1 MAATALKRAEE
12 TAMDPKTIMLLSGAL
27 GAVMAVVL
35 YLLKRSYP
43 PTIRGVGLWSLSLAM
58 SFVAGVLFATT
69 GVLPTPLST
78 TLPSLMTFL
87 GPYISL
93 VGTQRFFNAAPRH
106 LPWLGLIAA
115 AASTSMWFTY
125 GQPDYGVRLQ
135 LSSAVV
141 GALCLSHAWLLWQH
155 SRKTLA
161 GRIAI
166 GVLASAGAVQ
176 VMRFATAR
184 LYPAGE
190 NVMNTSAQNVAY
202 LAAFAFAIVLIA
214 ISQVLLATDRL
225 RGELQR
231 AATHD
236 SLTDAY
242 TRRYMKEAL
251 QRELSRCLRHNRQM
265 ALLLIDIDHFKK
277 INDSLGH
284 QEGDRVLTEF
294 VTSIKALLRGA
305 DLLGRFGGE
314 EFVVLLPETTLA
326 VANAVAERVRA
337 AMSSWGGP
345 TVSIGV
351 TASRASGDS
360 VDALLAR
367 ADAAMYRAKS
377 KGRNRV
383 ETA

>member
-1 MAATALKRAEE
+1 MI
-12 TAMDPKTIMLLSGAL
+12 AMDPKTIMLISGAL
-27 GAVMAVVL
+27 GAVMSIVL

-43 PTIRGVGLWSLSLAM
+43 PSIRGVELWAASLAM
-58 SFVAGVLFATT
+58 SFIAGVLFATT
-69 GVLPTPLST
+69 GKLPTPLST
-78 TLPSLMTFL
+78 TLPSLMTFF
-87 GPYISL
+87 GPYIGM
-93 VGTQRFFNAAPRH
+93 VGTQRFFGTRQRH
-106 LPWLGLIAA
+106 LPWVVVIVAA
-115 AASTSMWFTY
+115 AGTSIWFTY
-125 GQPDYGVRLQ
+125 AQPNYGARLQ
-135 LSSAVV
+135 LSTAVV
-141 GALCLSHAWLLWQH
+141 TSVFLFHARLIWQK
-155 SRKTLA
+155 SGTTLA
-161 GRIAI
+161 GRIAL
-166 GVLASAGAVQ
+166 GVLLCAGAVQ
-176 VMRFATAR
+176 LMRFATAR

-190 NVMNTSAQNVAY
+190 NALDTSAQNVTY

-214 ISQVLLATDRL
+214 ISQVLMATERL
-225 RGELQR
+225 RVELER

-251 QRELSRCLRHNRQM
+251 QRELSRSLRHKRQM

-277 INDSLGH
+277 VNDSLGH

-294 VTSIKALLRGA
+294 VANIKSLLRSA

-326 VANAVAERVRA
+326 VANTVAERIRS

-351 TASRASGDS
+351 TSSQATGDS

-383 ETA
+383 ELA

>member
-1 MAATALKRAEE
+1 MQLSAIGAM
-12 TAMDPKTIMLLSGAL
+12 TAMDPKTIMVISGAL
-27 GAVMAVVL
+27 GAVMSIVL

-43 PTIRGVGLWSLSLAM
+43 PSIRGVELWALSLAM
-58 SFVAGVLFATT
+58 SFIGGALFSTT
-69 GVLPTPLST
+69 GKLPTPLST
-78 TLPSLMTFL
+78 TLPSWMIFF
-87 GPYISL
+87 GPYISM
-93 VGTQRFFNAAPRH
+93 VGTQRFFGATPRH
-106 LPWLGLIAA
+106 LPWVALILMAA
-115 AASTSMWFTY
+115 GTSAWFTY
-125 GQPDYGVRLQ
+125 MQPDYGTRLQ
-135 LSSAVV
+135 LSTAVV
-141 GALCLSHAWLLWQH
+141 ATVCLAHAWLVWQK
-155 SRKTLA
+155 SGKTLA
-161 GRIAI
+161 GRIAL
-166 GVLASAGAVQ
+166 GVLICAGAVQ
-176 VMRFATAR
+176 LMRFVTAG

-190 NVMNTSAQNVAY
+190 NALDASAQNVTY

-214 ISQVLLATDRL
+214 ISQVLLATERL
-225 RGELQR
+225 REELER

-251 QRELSRCLRHNRQM
+251 QRELSRCLRHKRQM
-265 ALLLIDIDHFKK
+265 AVLLIDIDHFKK
-277 INDSLGH
+277 VNDSLGH
-284 QEGDRVLTEF
+284 QEGDRVLTDF
-294 VTSIKALLRGA
+294 VANIKSLLRSA

-326 VANAVAERVRA
+326 VASTVAHRVRS

-351 TASRASGDS
+351 TASHATGDS

-367 ADAAMYRAKS
+367 ADGAMYRAKS

>member
-1 MAATALKRAEE
+1 MTAL
-12 TAMDPKTIMLLSGAL
+12 DPKTIMLISGAL
-27 GAVMAVVL
+27 GAVMSIVL

-43 PTIRGVGLWSLSLAM
+43 PSIRGVELWALSLAM
-58 SFVAGVLFATT
+58 SFIAGVLFSTT
-69 GVLPTPLST
+69 GKLPTPLST
-78 TLPSLMTFL
+78 TLPSLMTFF
-87 GPYISL
+87 GPYIGM
-93 VGTQRFFNAAPRH
+93 VGTQRFFGASQRH
-106 LPWLGLIAA
+106 LPWVVLILMAA
-115 AASTSMWFTY
+115 GTSIWFTY
-125 GQPDYGVRLQ
+125 MQPNYGARLQ
-135 LSSAVV
+135 LSTAVV
-141 GALCLSHAWLLWQH
+141 ATVCLVHARLIW
-155 SRKTLA
+155 RKSGTTLA
-161 GRIAI
+161 GRIAL
-166 GVLASAGAVQ
+166 GVLLCGGAVQ
-176 VMRFATAR
+176 LMRFATAR

-190 NVMNTSAQNVAY
+190 NALDASAQNVTY

-214 ISQVLLATDRL
+214 ISQVLLATERL
-225 RGELQR
+225 RVELER

-251 QRELSRCLRHNRQM
+251 QRELSRCLRHKRQM

-277 INDSLGH
+277 VNDSLGH
-284 QEGDRVLTEF
+284 LEGDRVLTEF
-294 VTSIKALLRGA
+294 VANIKSLLRSA

-326 VANAVAERVRA
+326 VANTVAERVRS

-351 TASRASGDS
+351 TSSQATGDS

-383 ETA
+383 ETE

>member
-1 MAATALKRAEE
+1 
-12 TAMDPKTIMLLSGAL
+12 MDPKTIMLISGAL
-27 GAVMAVVL
+27 GAVMSIVL

-43 PTIRGVGLWSLSLAM
+43 PSIRGVELWAASLAM
-58 SFVAGVLFATT
+58 SFIAGALFATT
-69 GVLPTPLST
+69 GKLPTPLST
-78 TLPSLMTFL
+78 TLPSLMTFF
-87 GPYISL
+87 GPYIGM
-93 VGTQRFFNAAPRH
+93 VGTQRFFGTRQRH
-106 LPWLGLIAA
+106 LPWVVVIVAA
-115 AASTSMWFTY
+115 AGTSIWFTY
-125 GQPDYGVRLQ
+125 AQPNYGARLQ
-135 LSSAVV
+135 LSTAVV
-141 GALCLSHAWLLWQH
+141 TSVCLFHARLIWQK
-155 SRKTLA
+155 SGTTLA
-161 GRIAI
+161 GRIAL
-166 GVLASAGAVQ
+166 GVLLCAGAVQ
-176 VMRFATAR
+176 LMRFATAR

-190 NVMNTSAQNVAY
+190 NALDTSAQNVTY

-214 ISQVLLATDRL
+214 ISQVLMATERL
-225 RGELQR
+225 RVELER

-251 QRELSRCLRHNRQM
+251 QRELSRSLRHKRQM

-277 INDSLGH
+277 VNDSLGH

-294 VTSIKALLRGA
+294 VANIKSLLRSA

-326 VANAVAERVRA
+326 VANTVAERIRS

-351 TASRASGDS
+351 TSSQATGDS

-383 ETA
+383 ELA

>member
-1 MAATALKRAEE
+1 
-12 TAMDPKTIMLLSGAL
+12 MDPKTIMLLSGAL

-43 PTIRGVGLWSLSLAM
+43 PTIRGVELWSLSLAM

>member
-1 MAATALKRAEE
+1 MI
-12 TAMDPKTIMLLSGAL
+12 AMDPKTIMLISGAL
-27 GAVMAVVL
+27 GAVMSIVL

-43 PTIRGVGLWSLSLAM
+43 PSIRGVELWAASLAM
-58 SFVAGVLFATT
+58 SFIAGALFATT
-69 GVLPTPLST
+69 GKLPTPLST
-78 TLPSLMTFL
+78 TLPSLMTFF
-87 GPYISL
+87 GPYIGM
-93 VGTQRFFNAAPRH
+93 VGTQRFFGTRQRH
-106 LPWLGLIAA
+106 LPWVVVIVAA
-115 AASTSMWFTY
+115 AGTSIWFTY
-125 GQPDYGVRLQ
+125 AQPNYGARLQ
-135 LSSAVV
+135 LSTAVV
-141 GALCLSHAWLLWQH
+141 TSVCLFHARLIWQK
-155 SRKTLA
+155 SGTTLA
-161 GRIAI
+161 GRIAL
-166 GVLASAGAVQ
+166 GVLLCAGAVQ
-176 VMRFATAR
+176 LMRFATAR

-190 NVMNTSAQNVAY
+190 NALDTSAQNVTY

-214 ISQVLLATDRL
+214 ISQVLMATERL
-225 RGELQR
+225 RVELER

-251 QRELSRCLRHNRQM
+251 QRELSRSLRHKRQM

-277 INDSLGH
+277 VNDSLGH

-294 VTSIKALLRGA
+294 VANIKSLLRSA

-326 VANAVAERVRA
+326 VANTVAERIRS

-351 TASRASGDS
+351 TSSQATGDS

-383 ETA
+383 ELA

>member
-1 MAATALKRAEE
+1 MT
-12 TAMDPKTIMLLSGAL
+12 TMDPKTIMVISGAL
-27 GAVMAVVL
+27 GAVMSIVL

-43 PTIRGVGLWSLSLAM
+43 PSIRGVELWALSLAM
-58 SFVAGVLFATT
+58 SFIGGALFSTT
-69 GVLPTPLST
+69 GKLPTPLST
-78 TLPSLMTFL
+78 TLPSWMIFF
-87 GPYISL
+87 GPYISM
-93 VGTQRFFNAAPRH
+93 VGTQRFFGATPRH
-106 LPWLGLIAA
+106 LPWVALILMAA
-115 AASTSMWFTY
+115 GTSAWFTY
-125 GQPDYGVRLQ
+125 MQPDYGTRLQ
-135 LSSAVV
+135 LSTAVV
-141 GALCLSHAWLLWQH
+141 ATVCLAHAWLVWQK
-155 SRKTLA
+155 SGKTLA
-161 GRIAI
+161 GRIAL
-166 GVLASAGAVQ
+166 GVLICAGAVQ
-176 VMRFATAR
+176 LMRFVTAG

-190 NVMNTSAQNVAY
+190 NALDASAQNVTY

-214 ISQVLLATDRL
+214 ISQVLLATERL
-225 RGELQR
+225 REELER

-251 QRELSRCLRHNRQM
+251 QRELSRCLRHKRQM
-265 ALLLIDIDHFKK
+265 AVLLIDIDHFKK
-277 INDSLGH
+277 VNDSLGH
-284 QEGDRVLTEF
+284 QEGDRVLTDF
-294 VTSIKALLRGA
+294 VANIKSLLRSA

-326 VANAVAERVRA
+326 VASTVAHRVRS

-351 TASRASGDS
+351 TASHATGDS

-367 ADAAMYRAKS
+367 ADGAMYRAKS

>member
-1 MAATALKRAEE
+1 
-12 TAMDPKTIMLLSGAL
+12 MDPKTIMLISGTL

-43 PTIRGVGLWSLSLAM
+43 PSIRGVELWATSLAM
-58 SFVAGVLFATT
+58 SFVAGALFSTI
-69 GVLPTPLST
+69 GKLPTPLST
-78 TLPSLMTFL
+78 TLPSMLTFF
-87 GPYISL
+87 GPYVAM
-93 VGTQRFFNAAPRH
+93 VGTQRFFGARQRH
-106 LPWLGLIAA
+106 LPWIVLILAA
-115 AASTSMWFTY
+115 AGTSIWFTY
-125 GQPDYGVRLQ
+125 MQPDYGVRLQ
-135 LSSAVV
+135 LSTAVV
-141 GALCLSHAWLLWQH
+141 ATVSIVHAWLVWQK
-155 SRKTLA
+155 SGETLA
-161 GRIAI
+161 GRIAV
-166 GVLASAGAVQ
+166 GVLICAGAVQ
-176 VMRFATAR
+176 VMRFVTAR

-190 NVMNTSAQNVAY
+190 NALDASAQNVTY

-214 ISQVLLATDRL
+214 ISQVLLATERL
-225 RGELQR
+225 REELER

-251 QRELSRCLRHNRQM
+251 QRELSRCLRHKRQM

-277 INDSLGH
+277 VNDSLGH

-294 VTSIKALLRGA
+294 VANIKALLRGA

-314 EFVVLLPETTLA
+314 EFVVLLPETA
-326 VANAVAERVRA
+326 PSVASDVAERVRA

-351 TASRASGDS
+351 TSSHANGDS

-383 ETA
+383 EMA

>member
-1 MAATALKRAEE
+1 MQLSAIGAM
-12 TAMDPKTIMLLSGAL
+12 TAMDPKTIMVISGAL
-27 GAVMAVVL
+27 GAVMSIVL

-43 PTIRGVGLWSLSLAM
+43 PSIRGVELWALSLAM
-58 SFVAGVLFATT
+58 SFIGGALFSTT
-69 GVLPTPLST
+69 GKLPTPLST
-78 TLPSLMTFL
+78 TLPSWMIFF
-87 GPYISL
+87 GPYISM
-93 VGTQRFFNAAPRH
+93 VGTQRFFGATPRH
-106 LPWLGLIAA
+106 LPWVALILMAA
-115 AASTSMWFTY
+115 GTSAWFTY
-125 GQPDYGVRLQ
+125 MQPDYGTRLQ
-135 LSSAVV
+135 LSTAVV
-141 GALCLSHAWLLWQH
+141 ATVCLAHAWLVWQK
-155 SRKTLA
+155 SGKTLA
-161 GRIAI
+161 GRIAL
-166 GVLASAGAVQ
+166 GVLICAGAVQ
-176 VMRFATAR
+176 LMRLVTAG

-190 NVMNTSAQNVAY
+190 SALDASPQNVTY

-214 ISQVLLATDRL
+214 ISQVLLATERL
-225 RGELQR
+225 REELER

-251 QRELSRCLRHNRQM
+251 QRELSRCLRHKRQM
-265 ALLLIDIDHFKK
+265 AVLLIDIDHFKK
-277 INDSLGH
+277 VNDSLGH
-284 QEGDRVLTEF
+284 QEGDRVLTDF
-294 VTSIKALLRGA
+294 VANIKSLLRSA

-326 VANAVAERVRA
+326 VASTVAHRVRS

-351 TASRASGDS
+351 TASHATGDS

-367 ADAAMYRAKS
+367 ADGAMYRAKS

>member
-1 MAATALKRAEE
+1 MTAL
-12 TAMDPKTIMLLSGAL
+12 DPKTIMLISGAL
-27 GAVMAVVL
+27 GAVMSIVL

-43 PTIRGVGLWSLSLAM
+43 PSIQGVGFWALSLAM
-58 SFVAGVLFATT
+58 SFIAGVLFSTT
-69 GVLPTPLST
+69 GKLPTPLST
-78 TLPSLMTFL
+78 TLPSLMTFF
-87 GPYISL
+87 GPYIGM
-93 VGTQRFFNAAPRH
+93 VGTQRFFGAPQRH
-106 LPWLGLIAA
+106 LPWVALILIAA
-115 AASTSMWFTY
+115 GTSVWFTY
-125 GQPDYGVRLQ
+125 MQPDYSARLQ
-135 LSSAVV
+135 LSTAVV
-141 GALCLSHAWLLWQH
+141 ATVCLVHARLIW
-155 SRKTLA
+155 RKSGTTLA
-161 GRIAI
+161 GRIAL
-166 GVLASAGAVQ
+166 GVLLCAGAVQ
-176 VMRFATAR
+176 LMRFATAR

-190 NVMNTSAQNVAY
+190 NALDASAQNVTY

-214 ISQVLLATDRL
+214 ISQVLLATERL
-225 RGELQR
+225 RGELER

-251 QRELSRCLRHNRQM
+251 QRELSRCLRHQRQM

-277 INDSLGH
+277 VNDSLGH
-284 QEGDRVLTEF
+284 LEGDRILTEF
-294 VTSIKALLRGA
+294 VANIKSLLRTA

-326 VANAVAERVRA
+326 VANTVAERIRA

-351 TASRASGDS
+351 TSSQATGDS

-383 ETA
+383 EAA

>member
-1 MAATALKRAEE
+1 
-12 TAMDPKTIMLLSGAL
+12 MDPRTIMLISGAL

-43 PTIRGVGLWSLSLAM
+43 PSIRGVELWATSLAM
-58 SFVAGVLFATT
+58 SFIAGALFSTI
-69 GVLPTPLST
+69 GKLPIPLST
-78 TLPSLMTFL
+78 TLPSLLTFF
-87 GPYISL
+87 GPYVSM
-93 VGTQRFFNAAPRH
+93 VGTQRFFGVRQRH
-106 LPWLGLIAA
+106 LLWVTLILAA
-115 AASTSMWFTY
+115 AGTSIWFTY
-125 GQPDYGVRLQ
+125 MQPDYGTRLQ
-135 LSSAVV
+135 LSTAVV
-141 GALCLSHAWLLWQH
+141 ATVCLVHAWLVWQK
-155 SRKTLA
+155 SGRTLA
-161 GRIAI
+161 GRIAT
-166 GVLASAGAVQ
+166 GVLVCAGSVQ
-176 VMRFATAR
+176 LMRFVTAG

-190 NVMNTSAQNVAY
+190 NALDASAQNVTY

-214 ISQVLLATDRL
+214 ISQVLLATERL
-225 RGELQR
+225 REELER

-251 QRELSRCLRHNRQM
+251 QRELSRCLRHKRQM

-277 INDSLGH
+277 VNDSLGH

-294 VTSIKALLRGA
+294 VANIKALLRGA

-314 EFVVLLPETTLA
+314 EFVVLLPETTPA
-326 VANAVAERVRA
+326 VASSVAERVRS

-345 TVSIGV
+345 TVSVGV
-351 TASRASGDS
+351 TSSRANGDS

>member
-1 MAATALKRAEE
+1 M
-12 TAMDPKTIMLLSGAL
+12 TAMDPKTIMLISGAL
-27 GAVMAVVL
+27 GAVMSIVL

-43 PTIRGVGLWSLSLAM
+43 PTIRGVELWALSLAM
-58 SFVAGVLFATT
+58 SFIAGVLFSTT
-69 GVLPTPLST
+69 GKLPTPLST

-87 GPYISL
+87 GPYIGM
-93 VGTQRFFNAAPRH
+93 VGTQRFFGAPQRH
-106 LPWLGLIAA
+106 LPWVVLILMAA
-115 AASTSMWFTY
+115 GTSIWFTY
-125 GQPDYGVRLQ
+125 MQPNYGARLQ
-135 LSSAVV
+135 LSTAVV
-141 GALCLSHAWLLWQH
+141 ATVCLVHARLIW
-155 SRKTLA
+155 RKSGTTLA
-161 GRIAI
+161 GRIAL
-166 GVLASAGAVQ
+166 GVLLCGGAVQ
-176 VMRFATAR
+176 LMRFATAR

-190 NVMNTSAQNVAY
+190 NALDASAQNVTY

-214 ISQVLLATDRL
+214 ISQVLLATERL
-225 RGELQR
+225 RVELER

-251 QRELSRCLRHNRQM
+251 QRELSRCLRHKRQM

-277 INDSLGH
+277 VNDSLGH
-284 QEGDRVLTEF
+284 LEGDRVLTEF
-294 VTSIKALLRGA
+294 VANIKSLLRSA

-326 VANAVAERVRA
+326 VANTVAERVRS

-351 TASRASGDS
+351 TSSQATGDS

-383 ETA
+383 ETE

>member
-1 MAATALKRAEE
+1 MI
-12 TAMDPKTIMLLSGAL
+12 AMDPKTIMLISGAL
-27 GAVMAVVL
+27 GAVMSIVL

-43 PTIRGVGLWSLSLAM
+43 PSIRGVELWAASLAM
-58 SFVAGVLFATT
+58 SFIAGVLFATT
-69 GVLPTPLST
+69 GKLPTPLST
-78 TLPSLMTFL
+78 TLPSLMTFF
-87 GPYISL
+87 GPYIGM
-93 VGTQRFFNAAPRH
+93 VGTQRFFGTRQRH
-106 LPWLGLIAA
+106 LPWVVVIAA
-115 AASTSMWFTY
+115 AAGTSIWFTY
-125 GQPDYGVRLQ
+125 AQPNYGARLQ
-135 LSSAVV
+135 LSTAVV
-141 GALCLSHAWLLWQH
+141 TSVFLFHARLIWQK
-155 SRKTLA
+155 SGTTLA
-161 GRIAI
+161 GRIAL
-166 GVLASAGAVQ
+166 GVLLCAGAVQ
-176 VMRFATAR
+176 LMRFATAR

-190 NVMNTSAQNVAY
+190 NALDTSAQNVTY
-202 LAAFAFAIVLIA
+202 LAAIAFAIVLIA
-214 ISQVLLATDRL
+214 ISQVLMATERL
-225 RGELQR
+225 RVELER

-251 QRELSRCLRHNRQM
+251 QRELSRSLRHKRQM

-277 INDSLGH
+277 VNDSLGH

-294 VTSIKALLRGA
+294 VANIKSLLRSA

-326 VANAVAERVRA
+326 VANTVAERIRS

-351 TASRASGDS
+351 TSSQATGDS

-383 ETA
+383 ELA

>member
-1 MAATALKRAEE
+1 MT
-12 TAMDPKTIMLLSGAL
+12 TMDPKTIMVISGAL
-27 GAVMAVVL
+27 GAVMSIVL

-43 PTIRGVGLWSLSLAM
+43 PSIRGVELWALSLAM
-58 SFVAGVLFATT
+58 SFIGGALFSTT
-69 GVLPTPLST
+69 GKLPTPLST
-78 TLPSLMTFL
+78 TLPSWMIFF
-87 GPYISL
+87 GPYISM
-93 VGTQRFFNAAPRH
+93 VGTQRFFGATPRH
-106 LPWLGLIAA
+106 LPWVALILMAA
-115 AASTSMWFTY
+115 GTSAWFTY
-125 GQPDYGVRLQ
+125 MQPDYGTRLQ
-135 LSSAVV
+135 LSTAVV
-141 GALCLSHAWLLWQH
+141 ATVCLAHAWLVWQK
-155 SRKTLA
+155 SGKTLA
-161 GRIAI
+161 GRIAL
-166 GVLASAGAVQ
+166 GVLICAGAVQ
-176 VMRFATAR
+176 LMRFVTAG

-190 NVMNTSAQNVAY
+190 NALDASAQNVTY

-214 ISQVLLATDRL
+214 ISQVLLATERL
-225 RGELQR
+225 REELER

-251 QRELSRCLRHNRQM
+251 QRELSRCLRHKRQM
-265 ALLLIDIDHFKK
+265 AVLLIDIDHFKK
-277 INDSLGH
+277 VNDSLGH
-284 QEGDRVLTEF
+284 QEGDRVLTDF
-294 VTSIKALLRGA
+294 VANIKSLLRSA

-326 VANAVAERVRA
+326 VASTVAHRVRS

-351 TASRASGDS
+351 TSSHATGDS

-367 ADAAMYRAKS
+367 ADGAMYRAKS

>member
-1 MAATALKRAEE
+1 MT
-12 TAMDPKTIMLLSGAL
+12 TMDPKTIMVISGAL
-27 GAVMAVVL
+27 GAVMSIVL

-43 PTIRGVGLWSLSLAM
+43 PSIRGVELWALSLAM
-58 SFVAGVLFATT
+58 SFIGGALFSTT
-69 GVLPTPLST
+69 GKLPTPLST
-78 TLPSLMTFL
+78 TLPSWMIFF
-87 GPYISL
+87 GPYISM
-93 VGTQRFFNAAPRH
+93 VGTQRFFGATPRH
-106 LPWLGLIAA
+106 LPWVALILMAA
-115 AASTSMWFTY
+115 GTSAWFTY
-125 GQPDYGVRLQ
+125 MQPDYGTRLQ
-135 LSSAVV
+135 LSTAVV
-141 GALCLSHAWLLWQH
+141 ATVCLAHAWLVWQK
-155 SRKTLA
+155 SGKTLA
-161 GRIAI
+161 GRIAL
-166 GVLASAGAVQ
+166 GVLICAGAVQ
-176 VMRFATAR
+176 LMRFVTAG

-190 NVMNTSAQNVAY
+190 NALDASAQNVTY

-214 ISQVLLATDRL
+214 ISQVLLATERL
-225 RGELQR
+225 REELER

-251 QRELSRCLRHNRQM
+251 QRELSRCLRHKRQM
-265 ALLLIDIDHFKK
+265 AVLLIDIDHFKK

-284 QEGDRVLTEF
+284 QEGDRVLTDF
-294 VTSIKALLRGA
+294 VANIKSLLRSA

-326 VANAVAERVRA
+326 VASTVAHRVRS

-351 TASRASGDS
+351 TASHATGDS

-367 ADAAMYRAKS
+367 ADGAMYRAKS